1 MDSSPSASSGEAV
14 MAALLHLPA
23 CAFSDLTRALDADLR
38 LQRRRLSL
46 LLLSPLHFSRA
57 LAHLHSLSLP
67 EKTLLL
73 ARLLLRH
80 LHSLLPTLS
89 GTAAA
94 AAAHR
99 LRLRDLDAALLLQA
113 MCDAYDSDRPHP
125 DWHARI
131 AEHAVSSALSPA
143 GLGAG
148 GWAVLGH
155 YVDAAAKCRRLF
167 EVVSGEG
174 RKVGA
179 EVAAAVA
186 AVVALPSVEC
196 RSRGRECVICKEE
209 MEVGRDVCELPCGHW
224 FHWGCV
230 LGWLTNRNT
239 CPCCRFEL
247 PAEDVFYE
255 MGRMWRSLLRMGG
268 AM

>member
-1 MDSSPSASSGEAV
+1 MDDSSSSSGEAV
-14 MAALLHLPA
+14 MAALLRLPA
-23 CAFSDLTRALDADLR
+23 RAFSDLTRALAADLR

-80 LHSLLPTLS
+80 LHSLLPSLS

-94 AAAHR
+94 AAAHS
-99 LRLRDLDAALLLQA
+99 LRLQDLDAALLLLA
-113 MCDAYDSDRPHP
+113 MCDAYDSDRPHA
-125 DWHARI
+125 DWHTRI
-131 AEHAVSSALSPA
+131 AGHAVAAALSPA

-174 RKVGA
+174 GKVGV

-196 RSRGRECVICKEE
+196 SSRGRECVICKEE

-230 LGWLTNRNT
+230 LGWLRKRNT

-247 PAEDVFYE
+247 PADDVFYE
-255 MGRMWRSLLRMGG
+255 MGRMWRTLLRMGG
-268 AM
+268 GM